1 MNLTTKARY
10 AVMAMADINAQ
21 NAFANQKA
29 SLVSACSIA
38 KRQNISQQYLEQILN
53 ILKNK
58 GLIKSVKGSQGGY
71 YLAKSAEEI
80 KLFDIISATSEKTKM
95 TRCSKD
101 DFCTIGAHSAC
112 ITHNLW
118 SGLSYH
124 IEQYFK
130 KISLVDLA
138 KNNNQDFYQNLF
150 VKEGA

>member
-21 NAFANQKA
+21 KSSINDKID
-29 SLVSACSIA
+29 LVSSCSIA
-38 KRQNISQQYLEQILN
+38 NRQNISQQYLEQILN

-58 GLIKSVKGSQGGY
+58 GLIKSVKGPQGGY
-71 YLAKSAEEI
+71 YLAKPAEEI

-101 DFCTIGAHSAC
+101 DFCTIGKNAAC

-118 SGLSYH
+118 SGLSFH

-130 KISLVDLA
+130 SITLVDLV
-138 KNNNQDFYQNLF
+138 KNNSPEFYENLF
-150 VKEGA
+150 IKEGA